1 MLILR
6 TSCLRITKSKT
17 LDTIKSRCF
26 TFTKNQLEQNKITD
40 PVKTNFNNPNQRTSA
55 PRLHPP
61 QTTNKTITK
70 SSNALDKISPNSNL
84 HRLLQSLEN
93 QAAGTTQQLIECAS
107 FEDEIR
113 LRRDQAVR
121 TVFFKLNSKENNKE
135 LLNELIR
142 VCQSIGCEVKNVFLA
157 GKVFSNDRV
166 FFMYFYFIKLR
177 LVSSTYMQRI

>member
-1 MLILR
+1 MLISR

-17 LDTIKSRCF
+17 LDTITSRCF
-26 TFTKNQLEQNKITD
+26 TFSKNQLEQNKTN
-40 PVKTNFNNPNQRTSA
+40 KTNFNNPNQRTSA

-61 QTTNKTITK
+61 QTANKTITK

-84 HRLLQSLEN
+84 HKLLQSLEN

-121 TVFFKLNSKENNKE
+121 TVFFKLTSKENNKE

-157 GKVFSNDRV
+157 GKVFSIDRV
-166 FFMYFYFIKLR
+166 FFIYFFL
-177 LVSSTYMQRI
+177 LNSTNF